1 MTISEIHVSPG
12 LVTFLTADRVV
23 SSLVPRLREA
33 TMAVAITAFL
43 TVVASADIA
52 LQDWIPS
59 VLDMPDDA
67 EIVAD
72 RQIGSTI
79 RMFSFS
85 TQENG
90 ADLLR
95 EWQQTLQ
102 DNGYIINS
110 ARDDLIENAVEFSGN
125 GINNAKILA
134 TSVAGEAGNQTLIEF
149 DATLQ

>member
-1 MTISEIHVSPG
+1 MMTSEMYAPTSLAIG
-12 LVTFLTADRVV
+12 LNVHKALP
-23 SSLVPRLREA
+23 SLVRRAREA

-43 TVVASADIA
+43 AVVASADIA
-52 LQDWIPS
+52 LQDWIPN

-67 EIVAD
+67 EVVAD

-85 TQENG
+85 TQEDG
-90 ADLLR
+90 SDLLR
-95 EWQQTLQ
+95 EWQRALQ
-102 DNGYIINS
+102 ENGYIIQS

-134 TSVAGEAGNQTLIEF
+134 TSVAGEGENGTLIEF